1 MVLAASPPVA
11 PRRIS
16 SLKATTFSFFRGGN
30 NRASSVPHPEN
41 TGRRNELT
49 IGPPLSSV
57 GPIIDEEGEETAAS
71 TYDRAASPTSPHENH
86 AHPHPPPNNMFEAI
100 GRGRRGTLSGSQNG
114 TEADQ
119 RSIAHTNSRGKS
131 PARSGNSDHDKPSSM
146 GGKKAG
152 AKLRMALS
160 LLRRRSNSNL
170 RKAYVAPVDEKFE
183 EENWAPF
190 NVGLHG
196 VGYL

>member
-1 MVLAASPPVA
+1 MA

-16 SLKATTFSFFRGGN
+16 SLKFNFFRGN
-30 NRASSVPHPEN
+30 NRSSSVVPHPQN

-49 IGPPLSSV
+49 IGPPSSSV
-57 GPIIDEEGEETAAS
+57 GPIIDEEEGEETTTTTTAVAS
-71 TYDRAASPTSPHENH
+71 THDRAASPTKPHENH
-86 AHPHPPPNNMFEAI
+86 VHPHHPPPNNNMFEVM
-100 GRGRRGTLSGSQNG
+100 GRGRRGTLSGSQIG

-119 RSIAHTNSRGKS
+119 RSITHTNPRSKS

-146 GGKKAG
+146 AGKGPG

-170 RKAYVAPVDEKFE
+170 RKAYVAPPVDEKHE

-190 NVGLHG
+190 NVGF
-196 VGYL
+196 V